1 MFTFLYLRVLKTSKL
16 NIMTAIKKQVTKKL
30 NVQNAK
36 ASEKKEVKPVQE
48 KNDIFEAMKKD
59 EIKKESQALIQSFQ
73 PTAEE
78 RIKNA
83 EKFTILTKK
92 YDHLKA
98 KKEEL
103 EKFKISSD
111 GTKERIFFEN
121 AEGYKLEVS
130 NSNIVN
136 DMLALAENT
145 LSNILNDTKKQV
157 QEFVI

>member
-1 MFTFLYLRVLKTSKL
+1 MET
-16 NIMTAIKKQVTKKL
+16 IKKGASTKQKSE
-30 NVQNAK
+30 NVQTAESKK
-36 ASEKKEVKPVQE
+36 ATPTVKKVAILKKVVQEEKEEVKQQTQ
-48 KNDIFEAMKKD
+48 KMITNFK
-59 EIKKESQALIQSFQ
+59 

-83 EKFTILTKK
+83 EKFKILTSK

-98 KKEEL
+98 KKEEM

-111 GTKERIFFEN
+111 GTKERIYFEN
-121 AEGYKLEVS
+121 SEGFKLEVS

-136 DMLALAENT
+136 NMLQLAENT
-145 LSNILNDTKKQV
+145 LNEIVNKTEKEV

>member
-1 MFTFLYLRVLKTSKL
+1 MKATKNATV
-16 NIMTAIKKQVTKKL
+16 KKE

-36 ASEKKEVKPVQE
+36 PLKVGKKEVIAEKKPPLKVVQ
-48 KNDIFEAMKKD
+48 
-59 EIKKESQALIQSFQ
+59 KETITTETQNLIERFK

-92 YDHLKA
+92 YDHLKN

-111 GTKERIFFEN
+111 GMKEKIFFEN
-121 AEGYKLEVS
+121 AEGFKLEVS
-130 NSNIVN
+130 NSNIVEE
-136 DMLALAENT
+136 MLQLAEKT
-145 LSNILNDTKKQV
+145 LCNILTNTEKQV